1 MSNTPDIIDEILD
14 SANDEFHSGDFL
26 TPKLIKSS
34 SDKLSTHLNL
44 RIKLRSGDVETRFC
58 NVKLFEYFD
67 GTTLREFIKNYQDS
81 SLESLYV
88 KLGQLT
94 GKLVEFLRTKN
105 HLREQ
110 LKTIRLESQ
119 WTWQLVTCKQSI
131 LKLTD
136 KLYPDATNE
145 RRAMIERVVEGFD
158 SIADK
163 LDRFSES
170 VLHGDINGK
179 NVLVKC
185 DPESSSQT
193 QLCILDFQDVQV
205 GQKVVEIAI
214 MLLYSV
220 LEQEKL
226 EFETALK
233 VIPLWIIKGYQKSIS
248 ANSRLTNDEIALI
261 PHLISLRLCQSLL
274 NGQVASEM
282 NPENGEVLDTNRRGW
297 NLLEILTRCPVSSNH
312 EELVKSWCA

>member
-1 MSNTPDIIDEILD
+1 MNNPDIIDEILD

-58 NVKLFEYFD
+58 NVKLFEFFE
-67 GTTLREFIKNYQDS
+67 GTTLRDFIKHNRDPEP
-81 SLESLYV
+81 ESLYV
-88 KLGQLT
+88 KLGKLAS
-94 GKLVEFLRTKN
+94 KLVEFLRTKN

-131 LKLTD
+131 LGLTD

-145 RRAMIERVVEGFD
+145 RRVMIERVIEGFD
-158 SIADK
+158 KIADK
-163 LDRFSES
+163 LSRYSES
-170 VLHGDINGK
+170 ILHGDINGK
-179 NVLVKC
+179 NVLVNC
-185 DPESSSQT
+185 DPELPSQT

-220 LEQEKL
+220 LEQEKF
-226 EFETALK
+226 EFEAALK
-233 VIPLWIIKGYQKSIS
+233 VIPRWIIKGYQKSSS
-248 ANSRLTNDEIALI
+248 AHCRLTNDEIAFI
-261 PHLISLRLCQSLL
+261 PHLMSLRLCQSLL

-282 NPENGEVLDTNRRGW
+282 NPENGELMDTNRQGW
-297 NLLEILTRCPVSSNH
+297 NLLEILTRRPAPGNH
-312 EELVKSWCA
+312 DELVKSWCG